1 MHARVSFYDASPDN
15 VDAGIEQFSG
25 VQASVQQMQGNQ
37 GGMLL
42 IDREGG
48 KAITIT
54 FWDSAD
60 DLQATSE
67 QADQLRQQVA
77 STAGLTIRSGR
88 GLRGR
93 GQFRSLEGSGRP
105 NRRSVCMG
113 CDLEIEHDSSV
124 ARR

>member
-1 MHARVSFYDASPDN
+1 MHARVSFYDASAEN
-15 VDAGIEQFSG
+15 VDAGIEQFRG
-25 VQASVQQMQGNQ
+25 VRASVQQMQGNQ

-77 STAGLTIRSGR
+77 NTAGLSIRSVEGYEVAV
-88 GLRGR
+88 
-93 GQFRSLEGSGRP
+93 QFGP
-105 NRRSVCMG
+105 
-113 CDLEIEHDSSV
+113 
-124 ARR
+124 

>member
-1 MHARVSFYDASPDN
+1 MHARVSFYDASTEN
-15 VDAGIEQFSG
+15 VDAGIEQFRG

-77 STAGLTIRSGR
+77 NTAGLSIRSVEGYEVAV
-88 GLRGR
+88 
-93 GQFRSLEGSGRP
+93 QFGP
-105 NRRSVCMG
+105 
-113 CDLEIEHDSSV
+113 
-124 ARR
+124 

>member
-1 MHARVSFYDASPDN
+1 MHARVSFYDAATEN
-15 VDAGIEQFSG
+15 VDAGIEQFRG
-25 VQASVQQMQGNQ
+25 VQASVEQMQGNQ

-77 STAGLTIRSGR
+77 NTAGLST
-88 GLRGR
+88 
-93 GQFRSLEGSGRP
+93 
-105 NRRSVCMG
+105 RSVEG
-113 CDLEIEHDSSV
+113 YEV
-124 ARR
+124 AVNFGP

>member
-1 MHARVSFYDASPDN
+1 MHARVSFYEASTEG
-15 VDAGIEQFSG
+15 VDAGIEQFRA

-42 IDREGG
+42 VDREGG

-67 QADQLRQQVA
+67 QANQLRQQVA
-77 STAGLTIRSGR
+77 ETAGLSIRSVEGYEVPVQFGR
-88 GLRGR
+88 
-93 GQFRSLEGSGRP
+93 
-105 NRRSVCMG
+105 
-113 CDLEIEHDSSV
+113 
-124 ARR
+124 

>member
-1 MHARVSFYDASPDN
+1 MRRLIPLYESPFHATRSTLDNREWGRAMHARVSFYDASTEN
-15 VDAGIEQFSG
+15 VDAGIEQFRG

-60 DLQATSE
+60 DLRATSE

-77 STAGLTIRSGR
+77 NTAGLSI
-88 GLRGR
+88 
-93 GQFRSLEGSGRP
+93 
-105 NRRSVCMG
+105 
-113 CDLEIEHDSSV
+113 SSV
-124 ARR
+124 EGYEVAVQFGP